1 MGKPA
6 NDNLQRAF
14 TIAKN
19 EFGITPLLD
28 PEGKFYFVH
37 LVILRIHV
45 MLFFFAMIGNYMEP
59 LYFYVCQFT
68 QYSFILHVREIFRKI
83 YIVSAPQISKMENF
97 AGMVNVL

>member
-6 NDNLQRAF
+6 NDNLQHAF

-37 LVILRIHV
+37 LVILCIHV
-45 MLFFFAMIGNYMEP
+45 MLFFAMIGNYMEP

-68 QYSFILHVREIFRKI
+68 QYSLILHVREIFRKT
-83 YIVSAPQISKMENF
+83 YIVSAPQICKMENF
-97 AGMVNVL
+97 AGKVNVL

>member
-6 NDNLQRAF
+6 NDNLQHAF

-45 MLFFFAMIGNYMEP
+45 MLFFFCDDWK
-59 LYFYVCQFT
+59 LYGT
-68 QYSFILHVREIFRKI
+68 LILLCLSVYPVLIHFARTR
-83 YIVSAPQISKMENF
+83 NF
-97 AGMVNVL
+97 PKNLHSQRPADI